1 MTGKK
6 TQASSPER
14 SDERPSARIVMTPEA
29 MEPVI
34 EESSRTANKIR
45 EDLGLPAR
53 RYDLVMVDVYER
65 VLSTEVLENVRVA
78 VLQAVARSARDGSAS
93 FNVLEAATKRLLCWA
108 VAGHLYVP
116 ERAGEA
122 SADEVVSAERR
133 ASRA

>member
-1 MTGKK
+1 MPGKK

-14 SDERPSARIVMTPEA
+14 PDERPSGRIVMTPEA

-45 EDLGLPAR
+45 EELGLAPR
-53 RYDLVMVDVYER
+53 RYDLVMVDVYDR

-78 VLQAVARSARDGSAS
+78 VLQALARSARDGAAS
-93 FNVLEAATKRLLCWA
+93 FSVLDATTKRLLCWA

-116 ERAGEA
+116 EHAGEA

-133 ASRA
+133 ASRF